1 MKLITAIVQP
11 EKMED
16 VQRALVKYGIH
27 GMTISEVSG
36 YGRQRGHSE
45 VYRGAEFT
53 IDFILKVRI
62 DAVTQIIA
70 DAART
75 GEVGDGKVWVVPVD
89 SIVRVR
95 TGARRTGCP
104 ASRRTTASQPF
115 ARPRRSS

>member
-45 VYRGAEFT
+45 VYRG
-53 IDFILKVRI
+53 DRKS
-62 DAVTQIIA
+62 
-70 DAART
+70 
-75 GEVGDGKVWVVPVD
+75 VV
-89 SIVRVR
+89 
-95 TGARRTGCP
+95 
-104 ASRRTTASQPF
+104 
-115 ARPRRSS
+115 